1 MELKL
6 ISLWTTDA
14 QAMSCN
20 IAIKREQA
28 TNFSAGSGAI
38 KGMELGGVEVNRTCK
53 VNRIRNADILDC
65 ILLFRAFMKA
75 SNLTS

>member
-6 ISLWTTDA
+6 LRLWTTDA
-14 QAMSCN
+14 QAMSGN

-28 TNFSAGSGAI
+28 TNSPTGSGAI

-53 VNRIRNADILDC
+53 VNRIRNANILDC
-65 ILLFRAFMKA
+65 IFLFRVL
-75 SNLTS
+75 SD

>member
-6 ISLWTTDA
+6 LSLWTTDA

-28 TNFSAGSGAI
+28 TNSPTGSGAI
-38 KGMELGGVEVNRTCK
+38 KGMELGGVEVNSTCK
-53 VNRIRNADILDC
+53 MNRIGNSDIFNC
-65 ILLFRAFMKA
+65 IFLFRAFVKA
-75 SNLTS
+75 SNMAS